1 MVNAAVENM
10 IHSDFVRPAS
20 SLFDG
25 VFGGSRIILRPNAQ
39 GFVPEGDVERL
50 TFLFVDLI
58 AEVLQSYLDAG
69 SERDVTHED
78 EALHNAIRN
87 AIAGWQKD

>member
-1 MVNAAVENM
+1 MNPAVENM

-20 SLFDG
+20 ALFDG
-25 VFGGSRIILRPNAQ
+25 VFGGSRVILHPECQRY
-39 GFVPEGDVERL
+39 VPKEDVEKL

-78 EALHNAIRN
+78 EALYEAIRN
-87 AIAGWQKD
+87 AIAGWQKEV

>member
-1 MVNAAVENM
+1 MNAAVENM
-10 IHSDFVRPAS
+10 IHSDFVKPAS

-25 VFGGSRIILRPNAQ
+25 VFGMTRGILHPEAQ
-39 GFVPEGDVERL
+39 RFVPKEDVLPL

-69 SERDVTHED
+69 SEREVTHED
-78 EALHNAIRN
+78 EALREAIYN
-87 AIAGWQKD
+87 AIAGWQKED